1 MAEALQSMSTESFPL
16 FLREAGISL
25 AVSTYQAGKLIL
37 MREDNGGLNT
47 HFIAMEKPM
56 GIALEDARLAVGTGP
71 YVVDHYNMP
80 AVAEKVEPL
89 GRHDA
94 CYLPRELH
102 VTGDIDIH
110 EMSFD
115 KRGELWLVNTKM
127 SCLCTLEREHSVTP
141 RWRPP
146 FITAYDLTDRCHLNG
161 LAMKDDEPYWVTALG
176 TSNEPA
182 GWRANKAFGGMLMQV
197 KTGKM
202 LCEGLS
208 MPHSPRWHDNKL
220 WVLESGAGALLR
232 IEPHTGGKTVI
243 AEMPGF
249 CRGFDFVGRYAII
262 GLSQVRETAV
272 FAGLPLTKRCDER
285 QCGVYIIDTV
295 TGNTVA
301 YMVFTGGVQEIF
313 AVQALPARYPALLEL
328 NHPLVHTSYS
338 LPDEALQEVIQP
350 DEKQVGMEKAMALY
364 QSDRKAEAIKAWRE
378 VVKTE
383 ESNTQAW
390 YFMGVALSDLERWDE
405 AIDSLNKVIEREP
418 GHAEAWN
425 STGHAWAGK
434 LDHDR
439 ALACYEKAIAADQQY
454 STAQFNRGL
463 LLLKRGD
470 FAEGW
475 KGYEARWGMPTFTPF
490 ECPQPQWQGEDI
502 SDKVL
507 LVHTEQ
513 GNGDAIQFAR
523 FLKLARARCK
533 KLILVCTESLRTL
546 LRDVEGVD
554 EVRLPGTMPNDLFD
568 VYCPIMSL
576 AGIFNID
583 LDNLPA
589 DTPYLSIPK
598 EVVVPTLPGNGKRK
612 IGLVWQGSPTHAND
626 QHRSIAAQE
635 LFSLTD
641 KVDADFYSLQLPAS
655 REDKAL
661 MEKHNITDLE
671 PELTS
676 YAHTGALVS
685 QLDLVITVDTSVAHL
700 AAALNKPTWILI
712 AANSD
717 WRWLEDR
724 DDSPWYPSA
733 RLFRQDAPAG
743 AWEVVLKDLIES
755 LQN

>member
-1 MAEALQSMSTESFPL
+1 MAEALQSQSTASFPQ

-47 HFIAMEKPM
+47 HFIAMDKPM
-56 GIALEDARLAVGTGP
+56 GIALHETRLSVGTGP
-71 YVVDHYNMP
+71 FVVDHYNMN

-110 EMSFD
+110 EMGFD
-115 KRGELWLVNTKM
+115 ADGELWLVNTKM
-127 SCLCTLEREHSVTP
+127 SCLCTLDREYSVTP

-161 LAMKDDEPYWVTALG
+161 LAMKDGKATWVTALG

-182 GWRANKAFGGMLMQV
+182 GWRPNKAFGGMLMELE
-197 KTGKM
+197 TGRM
-202 LCEGLS
+202 VCEGLS
-208 MPHSPRWHDNKL
+208 MPHSPRWHDGKL
-220 WVLESGAGALLR
+220 WLLESGAGALLR
-232 IEPHTGGKTVI
+232 IDPQSGEKTLV

-272 FAGLPLTKRCDER
+272 FAGLPLTERVKDR

-295 TGNTVA
+295 SGQTIA

-313 AVQALPARYPALLEL
+313 AVQVLPARYPALLEL
-328 NHPLVHTSYS
+328 NHPLLHTSYS
-338 LPDEALQEVIQP
+338 LPDEALNEVVRP
-350 DEKQVGMEKAMALY
+350 DDAQLDMENALALY
-364 QSDRKAEAIKAWRE
+364 QSGKKAEAAEAWRAI
-378 VVKTE
+378 VTQNHN
-383 ESNTQAW
+383 NTQAW
-390 YFMGVALSDLERWDE
+390 YFMGVALSDIECWEE
-405 AIDSLNKVIEREP
+405 AIEALNKVVAREP

-425 STGHAWAGK
+425 SMGHAYAGK
-434 LDHDR
+434 LDTDQ
-439 ALACYEKAIAADQQY
+439 ALACYDKAIAADRQY
-454 STAQFNRGL
+454 ATAQFNRGL

-490 ECPQPQWQGEDI
+490 DCPQPQWQSEDI
-502 SDKVL
+502 GDKVL

-533 KLILVCTESLRTL
+533 RLILVCTEPLRALFRT
-546 LRDVEGVD
+546 VEGVD
-554 EVRLPGTMPNDLFD
+554 EVRLPGTLPVDLFD

-576 AGIFNID
+576 AGVLGIT

-589 DTPYLSIPK
+589 ETPYLGIPK
-598 EVVVPTLPGNGKRK
+598 EVVVPTLHNNGKPK
-612 IGLVWQGSPTHAND
+612 IGLVWKGSPTHATD
-626 QHRSIAAQE
+626 HHRSCPPQT
-635 LFSLTD
+635 LFALAD
-641 KVDADFYSLQLPAS
+641 EIDADFYSLQLPVS
-655 REDKAL
+655 KEEKDL
-661 MEKHNITDLE
+661 MGKYGITDLE

-676 YAHTGALVS
+676 YAHTGALVK
-685 QLDLVITVDTSVAHL
+685 QLDRVIGVDTSVIHL
-700 AAALNKPTWILI
+700 AAALNVSTWVLI
-712 AANSD
+712 AAHSD
-717 WRWLEDR
+717 WRWLTEREDN
-724 DDSPWYPSA
+724 PWYPSV
-733 RLFRQDAPAG
+733 RLFRQNLPDD
-743 AWEVVLKDLIES
+743 WENVMDRVASS
-755 LQN
+755 LRT